1 MSIMAAE
8 QNVSPGTIAL
18 MMTEADE
25 EKGTHNQ
32 DTQIQARSLLL
43 MGDLILGSLT
53 SHSEQHDYPS
63 EVPKKALSFFSLSAY
78 FVRNN

>member
-1 MSIMAAE
+1 MSIVAAE

-25 EKGTHNQ
+25 EKGTQPRLSNS
-32 DTQIQARSLLL
+32 ARSLLL

-63 EVPKKALSFFSLSAY
+63 EVPRKAL
-78 FVRNN
+78 

>member
-1 MSIMAAE
+1 MVKQTGSVILSIVAAE

-32 DTQIQARSLLL
+32 GTQIQAKSLLL
-43 MGDLILGSLT
+43 MGDLVLGSLT
-53 SHSEQHDYPS
+53 SNSEQHDYPS
-63 EVPKKALSFFSLSAY
+63 EVPKRAL
-78 FVRNN
+78 